1 MPQQYKIDKV
11 NDLTKVFDSYNNY
24 FFVNYK
30 GLTVEKITALRK
42 SLRPLNSKLIV
53 MKNSYVDIIAKNKN
67 LPSFDKFTVEQTAV
81 AFAGENSSEVVK
93 ALFNSAKENNF
104 TLKGGYADGAVMNDK
119 QLEAFSKMPGKK
131 EMLAMVMATMQ
142 APTQNFVYACN
153 DVIGRFVRVV
163 KALEEQKSKAS

>member
-11 NDLTKVFDSYNNY
+11 TDLTKVFESYGNY

-42 SLRPLNSKLIV
+42 ILRPLGSKLVVI
-53 MKNSYVDIIAKNKN
+53 KNCYIDIIAKNRN
-67 LPSFDKFTVEQTAV
+67 LPDMGDFTVQQTAV
-81 AFAGENSSEVVK
+81 AFTGENSSEVVK
-93 ALFNSAKENNF
+93 ALFNSSKILNF
-104 TLKGGYADGAVMNDK
+104 TMKGGFSDGALMNDK

-131 EMLAMVMATMQ
+131 EMLGMVMATMQ
-142 APTQNFVYACN
+142 APTQHFVYGCN

>member
-1 MPQQYKIDKV
+1 MPQQYKVDKIT
-11 NDLTKVFDSYNNY
+11 DLTKVFEKYDNY

-42 SLRPLNSKLIV
+42 VLRPLGSKLIV
-53 MKNSYVDIIAKNKN
+53 IKNSYIDIIAKNKN
-67 LPSFDKFTVEQTAV
+67 LPDMGDFTIQQTAV

-93 ALFNSAKENNF
+93 ALYGSTKDLNF
-104 TLKGGYADGAVMNDK
+104 TLKGGYTDGAILDEK

-153 DVIGRFVRVV
+153 DAICRFVRVV